1 MRGVGH
7 GVGLDVVE
15 DPDLNS
21 SLDFEIQPGMTLA
34 IKLDL
39 HNIESQG
46 SRIEVVTEIT
56 EDGNIPM
63 NKLILEESN
72 DYSIL

>member
-1 MRGVGH
+1 
-7 GVGLDVVE
+7 
-15 DPDLNS
+15 
-21 SLDFEIQPGMTLA
+21 MTLA

-56 EDGNIPM
+56 EDGNKPM
-63 NKLILEESN
+63 NKLILEKPN

>member
-1 MRGVGH
+1 MLFQAAFDNPV
-7 GVGLDVVE
+7 LCSC
-15 DPDLNS
+15 LTS
-21 SLDFEIQPGMTLA
+21 
-34 IKLDL
+34 DL

-56 EDGNIPM
+56 EDGNKPM

>member
-1 MRGVGH
+1 MGH

-56 EDGNIPM
+56 EDGNKPM

>member
-1 MRGVGH
+1 MGQGVR
-7 GVGLDVVE
+7 LDVVE

>member
-1 MRGVGH
+1 MGH

-21 SLDFEIQPGMTLA
+21 SLHFEIQPGMTLA

>member
-1 MRGVGH
+1 MGH

>member
-1 MRGVGH
+1 M
-7 GVGLDVVE
+7 GLDVVE

-56 EDGNIPM
+56 EDGNKPM
-63 NKLILEESN
+63 NKLILEEPN